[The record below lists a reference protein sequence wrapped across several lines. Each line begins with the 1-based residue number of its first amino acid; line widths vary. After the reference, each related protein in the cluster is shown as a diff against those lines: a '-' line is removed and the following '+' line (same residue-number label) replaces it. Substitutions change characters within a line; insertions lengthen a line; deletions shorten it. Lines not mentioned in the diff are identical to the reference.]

1 MRLMFSL
8 TISLMRAYIYIY
20 TYIHIHKMFNH
31 IPFLCL
37 HLSISKGIFSNN
49 SSDLMTDDT
58 FLANKTVILPF
69 LLLQNS

>member
-1 MRLMFSL
+1 MTDVFPNYI
-8 TISLMRAYIYIY
+8 THEGIYIYI
-20 TYIHIHKMFNH
+20 YIHIHKMFNH

-37 HLSISKGIFSNN
+37 HLSILKSIFSNH

-58 FLANKTVILPF
+58 FLANKTTILPF